1 MIKAARAVS
10 IRVIF
15 ISVLWFC
22 ASNSADAYG
31 STGTGLHSQA
41 SPKTPQQ
48 SGSGGGVQDT
58 LSLEECIA
66 IAVKDNPRI
75 GYRGWKVEEAQAER
89 DWAAGQRWPD
99 LRGSGSYSLYSK
111 TERMV
116 PPREPGYPMVFA
128 DEVVSWN
135 IYARIPIFT
144 GGRISNEV
152 GAMNLL
158 EDSARNLMKFTRMEL
173 EYEVTSIYY
182 CILKQRRII
191 ESLDFSHSTLGEHLE
206 KIKALKA
213 MEKASKADMLRVEVR
228 LADIIQRLELEKS
241 TLAVLKRSLSNL
253 MGLDRNDITI
263 RPVGDLCLD
272 EQEVEIEE
280 ALQSAY
286 TNRADYL
293 AARKEVEAQARRVKA
308 SRAAYWPSVSLF
320 ASYSGEKALGSYI
333 AIPGASDYEDIG
345 RVGCVLEF
353 PIFEGGKRGSE
364 LDMEKAKLAGLKN
377 KLRELELQIRLEVE
391 SAGYHLASTRKRLAA
406 TGKAVEQALESL
418 RIEKEKY
425 DLGKGT
431 ITDVLDAES
440 ALLEM
445 RTNRYVA
452 MADYN
457 LQIAFLRFATGEGN
471 ESDR

>member
-1 MIKAARAVS
+1 MKAAIAVS

-15 ISVLWFC
+15 ISALWFC
-22 ASNSADAYG
+22 MLNPADAYG
-31 STGTGLHSQA
+31 STGTELHSQA
-41 SPKTPQQ
+41 GPKTPRR
-48 SGSGGGVQDT
+48 SGSGGGEQDT
-58 LSLEECIA
+58 LSLDECIA
-66 IAVKDNPRI
+66 ISMKNNPRI
-75 GYRGWKVEEAQAER
+75 AYRGCKVEEARAGR
-89 DWAAGQRWPD
+89 DRAAGQRWPD

-116 PPREPGYPMVFA
+116 SPREPGYPTVYA

-152 GAMNLL
+152 GAFDML
-158 EDSARNLMKFTRMEL
+158 EDSARNLMEFTRMEL
-173 EYEVTSIYY
+173 VYEVTSIYY
-182 CILKQRRII
+182 YILKQRRII

-206 KIKALKA
+206 KIRALKA

-228 LADIIQRLELEKS
+228 LADIIQRVELEKS
-241 TLAVLKRSLSNL
+241 VLAVLKRSLLNL
-253 MGLDRNDITI
+253 MGLDRNDIAI
-263 RPVGDLCLD
+263 QPVGDLSLV
-272 EQEVEIEE
+272 EPEAEIEE

-286 TNRADYL
+286 VNRADYL
-293 AARKEVEAQARRVKA
+293 AARKEMEAQARRVKA
-308 SRAAYWPSVSLF
+308 ARAAYWPSISLF
-320 ASYSGEKALGSYI
+320 ASYSGKKALGSYI
-333 AIPGASDYEDIG
+333 AIPGAADLEDIG

-377 KLRELELQIRLEVE
+377 KLREMELQIRLEVE
-391 SAGYHLASTRKRLAA
+391 SAGYHIASTRKRLAA
-406 TGKAVEQALESL
+406 IGKAVEQALESL

-452 MADYN
+452 IADYN
-457 LQIAFLRFATGEGN
+457 LQIARLRFATGEGN

>member
-1 MIKAARAVS
+1 MKAARAVS
-10 IRVIF
+10 ICVIF
-15 ISVLWFC
+15 ISVLWLC
-22 ASNSADAYG
+22 MLNPADAYG
-31 STGTGLHSQA
+31 STGAGLHSQA
-41 SPKTPQQ
+41 GPKTPRQ
-48 SGSGGGVQDT
+48 SGSVGGAQDT

-66 IAVKDNPRI
+66 IAMENNPRI
-75 GYRGWKVEEAQAER
+75 GYRGSRVEEAQARR
-89 DWAAGQRWPD
+89 DRAAGQRWPD
-99 LRGSGSYSLYSK
+99 IRGSGSYSLYST
-111 TERMV
+111 TERMI
-116 PPREPGYPMVFA
+116 PPRNPAYPMVFA
-128 DEVVSWN
+128 DEVLSWN
-135 IYARIPIFT
+135 IYMRVPIFT

-152 GAMNLL
+152 GAFDLL
-158 EDSARNLMKFTRMEL
+158 EDSARNLVKFTRMEL

-206 KIKALKA
+206 KIMALKA

-228 LADIIQRLELEKS
+228 LADIIQRLEMEKS
-241 TLAVLKRSLSNL
+241 NLAVLKRSLSNL
-253 MGLDRNDITI
+253 MGLERNDIAI
-263 RPVGDLCLD
+263 QPVGDLYPV
-272 EQEVEIEE
+272 EQEAGIEE

-286 TNRADYL
+286 MNRADYL
-293 AARKEVEAQARRVKA
+293 AALKEVEAQARRVKA

-320 ASYSGEKALGSYI
+320 ASYSGKKALGSYI
-333 AIPGASDYEDIG
+333 AMPGAADYEDIG
-345 RVGCVLEF
+345 RVGCVLEI

-391 SAGYHLASTRKRLAA
+391 SAGYHLASTRRRLAA
-406 TGKAVEQALESL
+406 TEKAVEQALESL

-445 RTNRYVA
+445 RTNRYA
-452 MADYN
+452 AITDYN